1 MRAAAEGEEDGDAD
15 GDLLLEKSG
24 AGELEAEL
32 GSDSLESGVLDD
44 LGLDGAVAVLATAG
58 CRSSAI
64 LFPAM
69 L

>member
-32 GSDSLESGVLDD
+32 GSDLLEAGVLGD
-44 LGLDGAVAVLATAG
+44 LGLDGAATVLSAAG
-58 CRSSAI
+58 CSSSAI
-64 LFPAM
+64 FFPAM